1 MMQSLMGGYAGTSNA
16 APATAPP
23 GGHSTAAS
31 AIAEHL
37 STPSTLTRMPLLRQR
52 IQKERASLQTSL
64 SARGKEQIDAMREGL
79 HGLKEAK
86 ATIETIKEGMKDV
99 EHNMSDPRGQI
110 PGFGKLVQ
118 LSVIHRRFTQALET
132 ATALR
137 SMYTRLSHISSLLS
151 TDRADPL
158 GPAPNLLPIHYHL
171 TELETFRNETL
182 TQAKRSRCQPETMR
196 TLEAYFERLSETI
209 EAFEAHYFRIAREL
223 LELSRRG
230 HASVAV
236 KVAKIAEVEGARDQ
250 KAIAIRMVKKAGTLD
265 VASRFKSLQADARII
280 KHYRAKVMDAIKDA
294 CRTEIERSYARHND
308 NGMAWLD
315 DLDWIYD
322 SLLTV
327 EKDLAPGFPPD
338 WKIFSVYVKGYHKA
352 LYDFL
357 QTYVKAGPDA
367 GSLLRLSQFVK
378 EYQKTMVTELDVPV
392 EWVTPPLLDGREAQ
406 LIEDYALLVVKKMD
420 EWTANLMKTEV
431 DEFVKREQP
440 PEIDPDGQYGM
451 QGAVILFQML
461 NQQIDLS
468 LDSNQGSI
476 LLRIVQEASRVM
488 RDVQRQWLTLLD
500 QEYKRQVEAK
510 NPDEVPGG
518 LVEYVMALANDQIR
532 SADFTEVL
540 NNRLEPLVSKKYK
553 TAIADKLNDAMD
565 GYLDVAKRCVQVLI
579 DVVFNDLKPATKAL
593 LTQSW
598 YDKRSADSPADPV
611 TLIVETLR
619 DYIAEDYQTHL
630 NPNLFELLIEDII
643 DTYLI
648 TYIVAIKKCS
658 KLRIPAALDRI
669 REDITKSR
677 EFFGA
682 YKSKKELD
690 EYFDVLESILT
701 LMSASKMMVILDYS
715 AFKKRYG
722 ANVAFVEGL
731 LKARDDLDRSATNDI
746 MESVKRKGAH
756 RRPAWAILLVILT
769 DARALI
775 VMRTAAQD
783 AGGDPDQ
790 PSIFSRL
797 PAK

>member
-1 MMQSLMGGYAGTSNA
+1 
-16 APATAPP
+16 
-23 GGHSTAAS
+23 
-31 AIAEHL
+31 
-37 STPSTLTRMPLLRQR
+37 MPLLRQR

-64 SARGKEQIDAMREGL
+64 SARGKEQVDAMREGL

-137 SMYTRLSHISSLLS
+137 SMYTRLSYISSLLS

-209 EAFEAHYFRIAREL
+209 EAFEAHYFRVAREL

-308 NGMAWLD
+308 NGIAWLD

-322 SLLTV
+322 DLLTV
-327 EKDLAPGFPPD
+327 EKDLVPRFPPD
-338 WKIFSVYVKGYHKA
+338 WKVSRTGEGITSFTKMDPDVASAVVIADFLSLA

-378 EYQKTMVTELDVPV
+378 EYQKTMVNELDVPV
-392 EWVTPPLLDGREAQ
+392 EWITPQLLDGREAQ
-406 LIEDYALLVVKKMD
+406 LIEDYALLVVKKVD

-440 PEIDPDGQYGM
+440 PEIDPDGKYGM

-461 NQQIDLS
+461 NQQVDLS

-488 RDVQRQWLTLLD
+488 RGVQRQWLTLLD
-500 QEYKRQVEAK
+500 REYKRQVEAK

-540 NNRLEPLVSKKYK
+540 NNRLEPLVSQKYK

-593 LTQSW
+593 LTQAW
-598 YDKRSADSPADPV
+598 YDKPSPDGPADPV

-669 REDITKSR
+669 RQDITKSR

-731 LKARDDLDRSATNDI
+731 LKARDDLDRSSTNDI
-746 MESVKRKGAH
+746 MESVKRK
-756 RRPAWAILLVILT
+756 
-769 DARALI
+769 
-775 VMRTAAQD
+775 AAQD